1 MQPEISQL
9 RQWQKSYITT
19 LFCVSVFQKNSIT
32 IKEENL
38 KITSSNNWKNCE
50 KELPRIGNWS
60 EAMSEA
66 YKIANEK
73 SSQSRAKGKK
83 LYDRR
88 IRSSELRS
96 GDRVLVRNKRVNEIN
111 LASCEVIGKTR

>member
-1 MQPEISQL
+1 MIL
-9 RQWQKSYITT
+9 
-19 LFCVSVFQKNSIT
+19 
-32 IKEENL
+32 NL
-38 KITSSNNWKNCE
+38 ESESNESPNYREYVN
-50 KELPRIGNWS
+50 NWS

-73 SSQSRAKGKK
+73 SSQSRARGEK

-111 LASCEVIGKTR
+111 LAGCEVIGKTR